1 MVNGR
6 AGWREPGGPWEH
18 TPSRAPAS
26 SRHAGPGNP
35 PDHCPGLGEA
45 LIPAAGPPPRQS
57 PSSLLSPQF
66 SGMWYEI
73 ALASNLEHQSSSP
86 QRKVGA
92 VIVEQ
97 DGPHLSLTSV
107 SDHMNLC
114 MKEKN
119 QAVKGDAPG
128 KFKIPLQSGGK
139 EVIVVATDYKTYA
152 IMNIILNRGGK
163 PSSVLKL
170 YSRTLEHNEEA
181 TEKFV
186 EKAVEQ
192 GLSVSNVQ
200 LLTKHLTCVNLLP

>member
-1 MVNGR
+1 MALGSWPQSLLARHEGQFACIPAGAARGAGGWQGGLGPPELQLDPGGCVRAPATVNGR

-107 SDHMNLC
+107 SD
-114 MKEKN
+114 
-119 QAVKGDAPG
+119 Q
-128 KFKIPLQSGGK
+128 
-139 EVIVVATDYKTYA
+139 
-152 IMNIILNRGGK
+152 
-163 PSSVLKL
+163 
-170 YSRTLEHNEEA
+170 
-181 TEKFV
+181 
-186 EKAVEQ
+186 
-192 GLSVSNVQ
+192 
-200 LLTKHLTCVNLLP
+200 